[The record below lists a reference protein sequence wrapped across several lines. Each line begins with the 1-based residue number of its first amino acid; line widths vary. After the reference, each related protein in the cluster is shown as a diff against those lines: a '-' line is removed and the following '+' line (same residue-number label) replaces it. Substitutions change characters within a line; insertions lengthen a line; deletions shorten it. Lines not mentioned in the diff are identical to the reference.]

1 MCFSSLKS
9 EPEVAVWGTKQ
20 RQQSP
25 GCCESSL
32 PRSDDDDDHAM
43 GCANSKAGGEKK
55 GQKTV
60 RGLDGGAR
68 NAPPGGMPRIKM
80 VLLGDSGVGK
90 SCLVLRFVLGQFDP
104 SSKVTVGAAFMS
116 HPVALPDSSTVK
128 FEIWDT
134 AGQERYASLAP
145 LYYRGAS
152 AAAIVYDIT
161 SKDSFAKAKYWVKEL
176 QKNASQDIVIV
187 LVGNKCDKESE
198 RDVSAEEAKTYADE
212 NAMEYVESSAKTAH
226 NVSKIFESIAAHLPK
241 MLNQSEA

>member
-1 MCFSSLKS
+1 
-9 EPEVAVWGTKQ
+9 
-20 RQQSP
+20 
-25 GCCESSL
+25 
-32 PRSDDDDDHAM
+32 M
-43 GCANSKAGGEKK
+43 GCASSKANEGRK
-55 GQKTV
+55 GQKSV
-60 RGLDGGAR
+60 RGLEGDAGR
-68 NAPPGGMPRIKM
+68 RVSTGGMPRIKM

-90 SCLVLRFVLGQFDP
+90 SCLVLRFVRGQFDP

-176 QKNASQDIVIV
+176 QKNASQDIVII
-187 LVGNKCDKESE
+187 LVGNKCDMDSE
-198 RDVSAEEAKTYADE
+198 RDVRTEEAKEYAEE
-212 NAMEYVESSAKTAH
+212 NAMEYIEASAKTAH
-226 NVSKIFESIAAHLPK
+226 NVSEIFESIAAQLPK
-241 MLNQSEA
+241 MLNQGGGESK